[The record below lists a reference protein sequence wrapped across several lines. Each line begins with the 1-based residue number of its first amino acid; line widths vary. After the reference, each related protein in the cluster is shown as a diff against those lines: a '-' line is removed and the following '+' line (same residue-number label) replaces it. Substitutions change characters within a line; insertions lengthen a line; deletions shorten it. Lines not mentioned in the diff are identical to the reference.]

1 MLHPHFHAK
10 NRPEHPAVIMAST
23 GETVSFGQ
31 LEAQS
36 NQVAHL
42 MRSHGL
48 QRGDHIAFLLDNHIR
63 FFDLVWGAT
72 RAGLYFTPISYYLQT
87 DEMEY
92 IINNCHAKVLVVAEK
107 FADKVK
113 PLLGK

>member
-48 QRGDHIAFLLDNHIR
+48 QRGDHIDAQLADYTPPCASEQPL
-63 FFDLVWGAT
+63 AA
-72 RAGLYFTPISYYLQT
+72 AGP
-87 DEMEY
+87 
-92 IINNCHAKVLVVAEK
+92 VA
-107 FADKVK
+107 
-113 PLLGK
+113 PR